1 MARTTKKYVRISDY
15 GDFLMPLEVFERVCD
30 KLWVVS
36 SSYEDGEDVLNE
48 VKEPKRISLHSP
60 DEVENV
66 MMHNK
71 LAKS

>member
-1 MARTTKKYVRISDY
+1 
-15 GDFLMPLEVFERVCD
+15 VFERVCD

-48 VKEPKRISLHSP
+48 IKEPKRINLHSP

-71 LAKS
+71 LANS